1 MLNPTAIAGARVV
14 CRGILTTVLGID
26 AQEVIMVLTGRFQ
39 LRLTNLEVDLANRF
53 AETIQI
59 AHAADLKL

>member
-1 MLNPTAIAGARVV
+1 
-14 CRGILTTVLGID
+14 
-26 AQEVIMVLTGRFQ
+26 MVLTVRFQ